1 MEYSNEHIKD
11 VECCDPNAGGVVRIG
26 VSACLLGQKVR
37 YDGNHKLDPFIRD
50 TLGRFVEFV
59 LVCPEV
65 ETGLGVPREP
75 MHLAGDPADPRL
87 VTVHTGIDRTARM
100 KAWGERRLDDLAALD
115 LCGYIFKS
123 RSPSSGMERIKVH
136 DTDGRVIS
144 TAGVGIWARMV
155 MERFP
160 TMPVEDEGR
169 LNDPDLR
176 ERFVERVFVYRRWR
190 DIVERERTA
199 DALVRFHTIHKLL
212 IMSHSP
218 EHARELGRIAASSGG
233 CDIGPINDRYLAV
246 LTAALARAATVR
258 KHANV
263 LMHVMGYFKRVLTP
277 EDKRELLETIERFH
291 NGWVPL
297 IVPITL
303 LNHYVRAFDQPY
315 LKSQVYLNPH
325 PVELGLRNHV

>member
-1 MEYSNEHIKD
+1 MH
-11 VECCDPNAGGVVRIG
+11 DPDSSDAIRIG
-26 VSACLLGQKVR
+26 VSACLLGEKVR
-37 YDGNHKLDPFIRD
+37 YDGNHALDPFIRD

-59 LVCPEV
+59 PVCPEV

-75 MHLAGDPADPRL
+75 VHLAGDPADPRL

-136 DTDGRVIS
+136 DAAGRVIS
-144 TAGVGIWARMV
+144 TAGIGIWARMV
-155 MERFP
+155 MDRFP
-160 TMPVEDEGR
+160 MMPVEDEGR
-169 LNDPDLR
+169 LHDPGLR

-190 DIVERERTA
+190 DMVERERTA

-212 IMSHSP
+212 LMSHSP
-218 EHARELGRIAASSGG
+218 EHAHELGRIAASAGG
-233 CDIGPINDRYLAV
+233 GVPRPLIDRYLAV
-246 LTAALARAATVR
+246 LTTALARAATVR
-258 KHANV
+258 KHTNV
-263 LMHVMGYFKRVLTP
+263 LMHVMGYFKRDLSP
-277 EDKRELLETIERFH
+277 DGKRELLETIERYR

-297 IVPITL
+297 IVPVTL
-303 LNHYVRAFDQPY
+303 LNHYVRTLDQPY
-315 LKSQVYLNPH
+315 LKSQVYMNPH